1 LRPPLYTVVIA
12 DNLENTGFFEWS
24 IPADQQVANNYKIRV
39 QGVIPGDPMDE
50 SNNFFSI
57 VAELPVPKI
66 VINEIMYNPSN
77 SNPVLPDNRYE
88 YLELY
93 NNSTFTVD
101 LTGWKVTN
109 AISHTFTSGTILTP
123 GEYLVLAKNA
133 DSLMNYYGISNV
145 ITWDVGDLNNT
156 GETIELRASDQTLMD
171 VVSYSSSSP
180 WPSAANGQG
189 PSLELIHP
197 DLDNSLVENWMASI
211 AELGTPG
218 AQNSVYGYEKVTV
231 IAPNGGETFYTG
243 TSTNIQW
250 SRVNYSGN
258 LKIELLDGESV
269 VQLLANNIPAV
280 NESWSWAIADNQSV
294 GTTFKI
300 RISDVEDGEPMD
312 ESDGFF
318 AIATASNPTIKV
330 LSPNGGEVITQ
341 GVIYDITWST
351 VDYQGTVL
359 IELLTSTKNSD
370 AIELGTAES
379 TAGTFAWNVTQDP
392 GNNYIIAISD
402 LATGAPSD
410 QSDAPFTIQ
419 LPPQDPKIVINE
431 IMYNPPEAGNDTLE
445 YIELYNADDIAHN
458 LQGWKFSKGVDF
470 IFPSVTINPGEYLVT
485 AIKASAMMNTF
496 GVTALQWSSGALSNS
511 GEQIELLDNL
521 GNVVDNVTY
530 GTNSP
535 WPAAANN
542 HGPSLSLID
551 PLLDNSLAIN
561 WAPETAL
568 AGVNSAGKPIYGTP
582 GSLNFPGTAQGI
594 FIPKGW
600 CGISSYITPA
610 QPSMEDVM
618 QLIVNDLTIVQNFNY
633 LYFPLYQI
641 NSIGNWDNN
650 VGYQLKIENARYHVL
665 SGTNVSSKTVNLTGG
680 WNGLPVLSQCEVNAN
695 LLFGSLPGVI
705 FVKDMGSN
713 EVYWPGG
720 GLNTLEKLIPGRAYY
735 IKVAG
740 PISITF
746 PDCE

>member
-1 LRPPLYTVVIA
+1 
-12 DNLENTGFFEWS
+12 
-24 IPADQQVANNYKIRV
+24 
-39 QGVIPGDPMDE
+39 
-50 SNNFFSI
+50 
-57 VAELPVPKI
+57 
-66 VINEIMYNPSN
+66 MYNPSN

>member
-1 LRPPLYTVVIA
+1 
-12 DNLENTGFFEWS
+12 
-24 IPADQQVANNYKIRV
+24 ADQQVANNYKIRV

-445 YIELYNADDIAHN
+445 YIE
-458 LQGWKFSKGVDF
+458 
-470 IFPSVTINPGEYLVT
+470 
-485 AIKASAMMNTF
+485 
-496 GVTALQWSSGALSNS
+496 
-511 GEQIELLDNL
+511 
-521 GNVVDNVTY
+521 
-530 GTNSP
+530 
-535 WPAAANN
+535 
-542 HGPSLSLID
+542 
-551 PLLDNSLAIN
+551 
-561 WAPETAL
+561 
-568 AGVNSAGKPIYGTP
+568 
-582 GSLNFPGTAQGI
+582 
-594 FIPKGW
+594 
-600 CGISSYITPA
+600 
-610 QPSMEDVM
+610 
-618 QLIVNDLTIVQNFNY
+618 
-633 LYFPLYQI
+633 
-641 NSIGNWDNN
+641 
-650 VGYQLKIENARYHVL
+650 
-665 SGTNVSSKTVNLTGG
+665 
-680 WNGLPVLSQCEVNAN
+680 
-695 LLFGSLPGVI
+695 
-705 FVKDMGSN
+705 
-713 EVYWPGG
+713 
-720 GLNTLEKLIPGRAYY
+720 
-735 IKVAG
+735 
-740 PISITF
+740 
-746 PDCE
+746 

>member
-1 LRPPLYTVVIA
+1 
-12 DNLENTGFFEWS
+12 
-24 IPADQQVANNYKIRV
+24 
-39 QGVIPGDPMDE
+39 MDE